1 MEIAVGTFT
10 PSVLLGVARRT
21 GALEAAGLE
30 VREVPV
36 PSSPAQFRSLL
47 QGELD
52 VALTSPDNVVAYRFD
67 PENPLGAQADVR
79 VLSTVDRGMGLGLYA
94 RPGLPAA
101 DVSAAWVFGVD
112 VPTSGFALALFA
124 LAERAG
130 VPRESVQVV
139 ALGSTPNRL
148 KALLAG
154 DCDATMLNAGNELV
168 AEAEGCALLGPVTD
182 VCSPYVGT
190 VLCVEGE
197 RRLEAGRALAAAL
210 GHASEDVLAGRV
222 DDLAAQVAAEALDL
236 EDRLAARYVE
246 RLKDPEQGLV
256 RGVGPD
262 LDGLAAVVDLRRRY
276 LPRYV
281 EGRDVLEGALD
292 ESSGLVDRVAGR

>member
-30 VREVPV
+30 VREVAV

-47 QGELD
+47 QGDLD

-67 PENPLGAQADVR
+67 PENPLGARADVR
-79 VLSTVDRGMGLGLYA
+79 VLATVDRGMGLGLYA
-94 RPGLPAA
+94 RPGLPA
-101 DVSAAWVFGVD
+101 DGVSAEWVFGVD

-130 VPRESVQVV
+130 IPRESVRVA

-148 KALLAG
+148 RALLAG
-154 DCDATMLNAGNELV
+154 ECDATMLNAGNELV
-168 AEAEGCALLGPVTD
+168 AESEGCALLGPVTD

-190 VLCVEGE
+190 VLSVEGE
-197 RRLEAGRALAAAL
+197 RRLEAGRALASAL
-210 GHASEDVLAGRV
+210 HQTSQEVLAGRV
-222 DDLAAQVAAEALDL
+222 DGLAAEVAVEVLGL
-236 EDRLAARYVE
+236 EDPLAARYVE

-256 RGVGPD
+256 RGAAPD
-262 LDGLAAVVDLRRRY
+262 LEGLAAVVDLRRRY

-281 EGRDVLEGALD
+281 DGRDVLDGALD

>member
-210 GHASEDVLAGRV
+210 G
-222 DDLAAQVAAEALDL
+222 
-236 EDRLAARYVE
+236 
-246 RLKDPEQGLV
+246 LKDPEQGLV

-281 EGRDVLEGALD
+281 EGRDLLEGALD